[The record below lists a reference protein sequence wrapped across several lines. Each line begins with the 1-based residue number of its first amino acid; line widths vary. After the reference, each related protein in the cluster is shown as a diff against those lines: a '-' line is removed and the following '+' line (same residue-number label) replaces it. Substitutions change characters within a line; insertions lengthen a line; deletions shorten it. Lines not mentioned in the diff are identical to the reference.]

1 MNLKCRNREWL
12 THSGSAMVD
21 GSDAHRDLN
30 PSQAI
35 EWSLIMKISS
45 LFPSAVGV
53 ALAAS
58 LISGCTSNGSSSAF
72 TPGSSPAGI
81 GHVAANTSPAALL
94 AMSTLAKVT
103 PSQHAGRLKTPM
115 MPNSRCSPWPIC
127 MYFDYY
133 NLCGLCPDPEMD
145 LSDAVDNVVDEYTAT
160 LVTLPGFSEPYGE
173 CVDANGA
180 TWITNFSGQ
189 FAVKYARGGTQPIAT
204 LKTNGY
210 SIGCS
215 ISPKG
220 DLAVANFSSPSGTG
234 NIQIF
239 KNASGTPTTY
249 ENQAA
254 LYLWPPGYD
263 NKGNLFVEAETADGV
278 VVAELPTGEASL
290 GVPTPQPAMIYYPGS
305 VMWDGKYI
313 TLTDQDAGGNPSSP
327 ATTIYQIGQKGSTLS
342 VVGSTPLLDN
352 CNGKQVDVVQPFIA
366 GRKNTPVNK
375 KQGGVVIGGNL
386 SCANRVDAW
395 KYPAGGQP
403 IAVANP
409 APPYAYGQAVS
420 VGKK

>member
-1 MNLKCRNREWL
+1 
-12 THSGSAMVD
+12 
-21 GSDAHRDLN
+21 
-30 PSQAI
+30 
-35 EWSLIMKISS
+35 MKISS

-58 LISGCTSNGSSSAF
+58 IIAGCSNGSSAAF
-72 TPGSSPAGI
+72 TPASSAAASAHG
-81 GHVAANTSPAALL
+81 AANTSAARLL

-103 PSQHAGRLKTPM
+103 PSQHAGHLKTPI
-115 MPNSRCSPWPIC
+115 MPNGCVRMPMC

-133 NLCGLCPDPEMD
+133 AVCGFCPNPELD
-145 LSDAVDNVVDEYTAT
+145 LSDAVDNAVAEYTT
-160 LVTLPGFSEPYGE
+160 ILVTLTGFSQPYGE

-180 TWITNFSGQ
+180 TWITNFLGQ
-189 FAVKYARGGTQPIAT
+189 FAVKYARGGTKPVAT
-204 LKTNGY
+204 LSTNGN

-215 ISPKG
+215 ISPNG

-249 ENQAA
+249 ENQDA

-263 NKGNLFVEAETADGV
+263 DKGNLFVEAETTDGI
-278 VVAELPTGEASL
+278 VVAELPAGGANL
-290 GVPTPQPAMIYYPGS
+290 GIPTPQPARIYYAGS

-327 ATTIYQIGQKGSTLS
+327 ATTIYQIKQKGSALT

-352 CNGKQVDVVQPFIA
+352 CNGSQVDVVQPFIA

-403 IAVANP
+403 IAVASP
-409 APPYAYGQAVS
+409 VPSYAYGQAVS
-420 VGKK
+420 VGEK

>member
-1 MNLKCRNREWL
+1 
-12 THSGSAMVD
+12 
-21 GSDAHRDLN
+21 
-30 PSQAI
+30 
-35 EWSLIMKISS
+35 MKISS
-45 LFPSAVGV
+45 LFPSAVGL

-58 LISGCTSNGSSSAF
+58 IIAGCSSNGSSPAF
-72 TPGSSPAGI
+72 TPAAS
-81 GHVAANTSPAALL
+81 VAASAHGAAITSAGRLL
-94 AMSTLAKVT
+94 AMTTIAKVT
-103 PSQHAGRLKTPM
+103 PSQYAGRLKTPM
-115 MPNSRCSPWPIC
+115 MPNSVCSPWPMCLFFDAYNIC
-127 MYFDYY
+127 GF
-133 NLCGLCPDPEMD
+133 CPGPEFD
-145 LSDAVDNVVDEYTAT
+145 LSDAVDNAVDEYTKT
-160 LVTLPGFSEPYGE
+160 PVTLTGFSEPYGE

-189 FAVKYARGGTQPIAT
+189 SVVKYARGGTQPIAT
-204 LKTNGY
+204 LSTNGY

-215 ISPKG
+215 ISPSG

-278 VVAELPTGEASL
+278 VVAELPVGEASM
-290 GVPTPQPAMIYYPGS
+290 GVPTPQPAHIYYPGS

-327 ATTIYQIGQKGSTLS
+327 ATTIYQIGQKGSTLTL
-342 VVGSTPLLDN
+342 VGSTPLLDN
-352 CNGKQVDVVQPFIA
+352 CNGSQVDVVQPFIA

-403 IAVANP
+403 IAVAKPVP
-409 APPYAYGQAVS
+409 AYAYGQAVS